1 MEIAPILTYL
11 LYSVSNLS
19 ENNIGELRLAIE
31 LHALLT
37 INCLKN
43 KGPSRGP
50 DVGGG
55 NPDVGS
61 KRRDGGPG
69 SSGAREH
76 GRQSPPQ
83 RGAHGSVQAGELLPS
98 PVPILISLV

>member
-19 ENNIGELRLAIE
+19 ESNIGELRLAIE

-55 NPDVGS
+55 NTDVGS

-69 SSGAREH
+69 SS